1 MKQWI
6 KAFVITIGT
15 VVALLAVLCGI
26 YYFNIVVWNILIA
39 LSYVVL
45 VIHFARQLHNYFIGE
60 VYTTVT
66 PKDLMRHFFAELG
79 AHEDTYSKEEKENLS
94 RLIIELNR
102 YNQLHNNPE
111 ERIKLVYKA
120 GEK

>member
-1 MKQWI
+1 MKEERFEQADQELDKNLI
-6 KAFVITIGT
+6 NSIIRAID
-15 VVALLAVLCGI
+15 LLYL
-26 YYFNIVVWNILIA
+26 
-39 LSYVVL
+39 
-45 VIHFARQLHNYFIGE
+45 
-60 VYTTVT
+60 
-66 PKDLMRHFFAELG
+66 
-79 AHEDTYSKEEKENLS
+79 YSKEEKENLS